1 MLGYTC
7 VRCKK
12 ELHCL
17 LNQVPI
23 IHFINNDRYKGIDV
37 LRFGDIYDCER
48 CGLQVVIGL
57 SSEQILGIDLND
69 KQKKRI
75 LDGQFVE
82 VIREMY

>member
-1 MLGYTC
+1 MLGYAC

-23 IHFINNDRYKGIDV
+23 IHFIDNNRRKGIDV
-37 LRFGDIYDCER
+37 LRFGDIYDCEK

-57 SSEQILGIDLND
+57 SPKQTLGIDLTD
-69 KQKKRI
+69 EQKKRI
-75 LDGQFVE
+75 LKGRFVE